1 MQNIIASYHRLLD
14 NTPTDFIRYLHGKIE
29 WDSRLIAIL
38 GARGVGKTTMLLQ
51 HIKLF
56 NDINEALFV
65 SADDLYFSNHTLFD
79 LALSF
84 YQDGGK
90 YLYIDEIHKYNN
102 WSIEIKNIYDQI
114 PKLKLVYTGSS
125 ILDLEKKGGDLSR
138 RKLQYY
144 LYGLSF
150 REYIEMFKH
159 IKISIHSFDDILA
172 NKIDFPYKEIRPIQL
187 FNEYVKG
194 GYYPFFEE
202 KEYYRR
208 LNNVVN
214 QTLEVDIPQFAG
226 MNVGTSRKLKQ
237 LLYIIAKSVPF
248 KPNYS
253 KLSVD
258 LDISRNSLKDIL
270 FYLEKAGMI
279 GQLRAE
285 TGGIK
290 LLGKVDKVML
300 DNTNLSYALS
310 AEETNIGN
318 IRETFF
324 YTTMKVT
331 QSVLTSKVSDFTI
344 GKYTFE
350 VGGKNKG
357 QKQISTVED
366 GFIVKD
372 NIEYGYKNV
381 IPLWA
386 FGLSY

>member
-1 MQNIIASYHRLLD
+1 MQNLIASYHRLLE
-14 NTPTDFIRYLHGKIE
+14 NTPTDFIRYLHDKIE

-56 NDINEALFV
+56 NDINKTLFV
-65 SADDLYFSNHTLFD
+65 SADDLYFAKHTLFD
-79 LALSF
+79 LALTF

-90 YLYIDEIHKYNN
+90 YLYIDEIHKYRN

-114 PKLKLVYTGSS
+114 PQLNVIYTGSS
-125 ILDLEKKGGDLSR
+125 ILDLEKLGGDLSR

-150 REYIEMFKH
+150 REYIEMSKH
-159 IKISIHSFDDILA
+159 IKVPINNFDYILA
-172 NKIDFPYKEIRPIQL
+172 NKIDFPYKEIRPVQL
-187 FNEYVKG
+187 FNEYIKS
-194 GYYPFFEE
+194 GYYPFYAE

-208 LNNVVN
+208 LNNIVN

-253 KLSVD
+253 KLAIN

-279 GQLRAE
+279 GQLRSE
-285 TGGIK
+285 TGGVK

-324 YTTMKVT
+324 YATMKVT
-331 QSVLTSKVSDFTI
+331 QRILTSKVSDFTI

-350 VGGKNKG
+350 IGGKNKG
-357 QKQISTVED
+357 QKQILTVKD
-366 GFIVKD
+366 GYIVKD
-372 NIEYGYKNV
+372 NIEYGYKNI

-386 FGLSY
+386 FGLTY